1 MSDIKD
7 EISVNIDTAAKSVDM
22 IKDYYYREHKRNK
35 DRIKYG
41 IIAIL
46 VIPII
51 FLTLLFVVNSSKV
64 IFLVMWIASLFII
77 SGYLI
82 AIEYKD
88 YNMTENLKDI
98 VGNEYDDS
106 LIDTAKAISDITKNY
121 IKNGI
126 QKNNMKNIFRV
137 FANDWKR
144 IGRNVVALVVV
155 MGLSVLPSLYAWFNI
170 LSNWDPYGSDSTSNI
185 KVAVAYDDTGI
196 DISGMNVNISTNIIE
211 ALKTNDTIGWVFTDT
226 SEEAIEGVW
235 AGDYYAALIMPED
248 FSRDMVSFLADNM
261 THPEIIYYTN
271 QKKNAIAPK
280 ITDKAKTAVQQ
291 QVNATFISSLTE
303 AIMKSADIADNIG
316 AIKDSD
322 GNNINKENVSGN
334 SILDILIAKL
344 QVVNTQVS
352 TFDSVLTAVSNII
365 STAQSTSDTAAAIS
379 PDLSV
384 KFDSEK
390 AILNELNNTIG
401 KSNLIDSTI
410 FANIANDINT
420 IQGYMNSVSEIYD
433 DMGYN
438 VADFDNSI
446 SQMGSSI
453 ANTLELVHNL
463 ESQLSDSITKLVD
476 FKSSGTYSLLQT
488 AVAFNTEELASF
500 ISAPVTIG
508 TVDLYPIENYGSA
521 MSPFYSV
528 LSIWVGALIL
538 VAIIHVKVHPFGG
551 YNITSVQAFFGRYL
565 TFFLIGQAQALLI
578 TLGDLFFIGIQCL
591 HPFKFWLAASF
602 TSFVFTMITYSLTVA
617 FENVGEAVAI
627 VIMVIQVAGAGG
639 TFPIQ
644 CLPTVYQAIY
654 KYLPFTYAMD
664 ALREC
669 VGGTYS
675 WYYWKC
681 IIALLIYVGI
691 CLFIGLVVAIPCRKL
706 NATVNKSKEKSGVMI

>member
-1 MSDIKD
+1 
-7 EISVNIDTAAKSVDM
+7 
-22 IKDYYYREHKRNK
+22 
-35 DRIKYG
+35 
-41 IIAIL
+41 
-46 VIPII
+46 
-51 FLTLLFVVNSSKV
+51 
-64 IFLVMWIASLFII
+64 
-77 SGYLI
+77 
-82 AIEYKD
+82 
-88 YNMTENLKDI
+88 
-98 VGNEYDDS
+98 
-106 LIDTAKAISDITKNY
+106 
-121 IKNGI
+121 
-126 QKNNMKNIFRV
+126 MKNIFRV

-538 VAIIHVKVHPFGG
+538 VAIIHVKVHHFGG

-617 FENVGEAVAI
+617 FENVGEAVAV

>member
-1 MSDIKD
+1 M
-7 EISVNIDTAAKSVDM
+7 EV
-22 IKDYYYREHKRNK
+22 
-35 DRIKYG
+35 
-41 IIAIL
+41 
-46 VIPII
+46 
-51 FLTLLFVVNSSKV
+51 
-64 IFLVMWIASLFII
+64 
-77 SGYLI
+77 
-82 AIEYKD
+82 
-88 YNMTENLKDI
+88 
-98 VGNEYDDS
+98 
-106 LIDTAKAISDITKNY
+106 
-121 IKNGI
+121 

-551 YNITSVQAFFGRYL
+551 YNTTSVQAFFGRYL

-578 TLGDLFFIGIQCL
+578 TLGNLFFIGIQCL

-617 FENVGEAVAI
+617 FENVGEAVAV